1 MMDPSDHPATSGE
14 PSPHHSPDEDDD
26 TVVTPTCGERAK
38 PKERT
43 SVEETLKFRS
53 VPSPYNDNARS
64 YHGIRG

>member
-1 MMDPSDHPATSGE
+1 MMMDPSDHPATSGE

-43 SVEETLKFRS
+43 NFQSVT
-53 VPSPYNDNARS
+53 S
-64 YHGIRG
+64 YFVHRI